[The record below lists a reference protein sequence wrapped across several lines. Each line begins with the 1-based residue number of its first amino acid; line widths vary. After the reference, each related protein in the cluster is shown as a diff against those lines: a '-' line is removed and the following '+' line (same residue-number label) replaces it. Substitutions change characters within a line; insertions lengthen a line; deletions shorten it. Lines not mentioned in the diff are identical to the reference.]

1 MNLTLWKIE
10 YNETGIAYVI
20 SEDTLMKAVH
30 KFVDDYDKKNEAA
43 KKRRG
48 MQNIV
53 SNIYDA
59 PKIKSIEKLS
69 ESCEE
74 ITGGVLFTEVAR
86 AELRKNE

>member
-20 SEDTLMKAVH
+20 SEDSLMQAVR
-30 KFVDDYDKKNEAA
+30 KFVDDYDRKNEVA

-53 SNIYDA
+53 SSIYGS

-69 ESCEE
+69 ESHEE

-86 AELRKNE
+86 AELRKSE